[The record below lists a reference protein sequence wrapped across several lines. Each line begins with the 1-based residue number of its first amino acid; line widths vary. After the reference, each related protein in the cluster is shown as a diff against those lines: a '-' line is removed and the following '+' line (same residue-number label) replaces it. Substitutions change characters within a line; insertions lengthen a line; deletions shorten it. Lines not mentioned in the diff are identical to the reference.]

1 MTQPIVIAHRGASGY
16 LPEHTLEAKALAYA
30 MGADYLEQD
39 CVLTRDD
46 VPVVLHDVH
55 IDTVTN
61 VANVFADRARDDGR
75 FYAIDFTVEELKSLR
90 VTERIDHETGKPVFP
105 GRFPAGK
112 SRFEVPTLVEEIEMI
127 QGLNRSTGKNI
138 GIYPEI
144 KAPAWHHE
152 QGKDLSRILLN
163 VLHENGYRTKDDACF
178 VQCFDVE
185 ETRRLREDLDCQ
197 MQLVQLIG
205 DKKWSRDDAGFDE
218 DYISEEMS
226 KIAEYADG
234 IGPALPHVISGADA
248 SGKPMVTP
256 LVAAAHKHGLVVHP
270 YTLRADSMPEWANNF
285 EALLRMCYEDA
296 NLDGLFTDFPDRAV
310 QVRNQLMRGD
320 G

>member
-39 CVLTRDD
+39 CVLSKDD
-46 VPVVLHDVH
+46 VPVVLHDVQ
-55 IDTVTN
+55 IDTVTD
-61 VANVFADRARDDGR
+61 VAKVFGDRARDDGR
-75 FYAIDFTVEELKSLR
+75 YYAIDFTVDELKSLR
-90 VTERIDHETGKPVFP
+90 VTERVDHKSGKPVFP

-112 SRFEVPTLVEEIEMI
+112 SRFEVPTLAEEIEMI

-152 QGKDLSRILLN
+152 QGKDLSRILLD
-163 VLHENGYRTKDDACF
+163 VLGENGYLTKKDACF
-178 VQCFDVE
+178 VQCFDVD
-185 ETRRLREDLDCQ
+185 ETRRLREELGCQ
-197 MQLVQLIG
+197 LQLVQLIG
-205 DKKWSRDDAGFDE
+205 DKKWSSDGAGFDP
-218 DYISEEMS
+218 DFINGEMK

-248 SGKPMVTP
+248 SGNPVVTP
-256 LVAAAHKHGLVVHP
+256 IITAAHEHGLVVHP
-270 YTLRADSMPEWANNF
+270 YTLRADGMPDWTNDF
-285 EALLRMCYEDA
+285 EALLRMCYVDA
-296 NLDGLFTDFPDRAV
+296 KVDGLFTDFPDRAV
-310 QVRNQLMRGD
+310 QVRNQVA
-320 G
+320 